1 MSGYGNLT
9 RGDKQLLTITASCVV
24 LLIVLI
30 AVFGPSQDEKSLVPS
45 SYSNGPHGARA
56 AYLLLERSGYHVVRS
71 TDALSSI
78 AQSTSPHITYVFA
91 EPFYEQTQDARD
103 AVKKILDRGGR
114 VLATG
119 YTGALLL
126 PDQHA
131 GPLVDSGLDLCTA
144 TASGL
149 SAVASSGKVQFSL
162 ASTWTRTDPD
172 QEIEYRCAGNPVVV
186 SYPSGK
192 GEVIWWAAATPLE
205 NGTITEQ
212 GNIALLLNSL
222 GPRETTQVVWDESL
236 HGASPSLLSYTT
248 GTVLPFLWWQCALVT
263 LLVVLSAARRS
274 GPLRADP
281 IVSRAAPL
289 EFVRALG
296 ALYRK
301 AGATSVS
308 VAVAYQSLRI
318 TISRVAGID
327 SNASARDAATA
338 VAHRFAVSAEELEQ
352 TLEAAQAVQGARLS
366 ERNALALV
374 RKLQAV
380 EQNLT

>member
-1 MSGYGNLT
+1 MSGYRNLT
-9 RGDKQLLTITASCVV
+9 RGDKRLLTITASCVM

-71 TDALSSI
+71 TDALSSV
-78 AQSTSPHITYVFA
+78 AWSASPNTTYVFA

-103 AVKKILDRGGR
+103 AVKEILDRGGR

-119 YTGALLL
+119 YAGALLL

-131 GPLVDSGLDLCTA
+131 GPLVNSGLDLCTA

-149 SAVASSGKVQFSL
+149 SAVASSGEVRFSL

-172 QEIEYRCAGNPVVV
+172 QEVAYRCAGNPVVV
-186 SYPSGK
+186 TYPSGTGK
-192 GEVIWWAAATPLE
+192 VIWWASATPLE
-205 NGTITEQ
+205 NGTIADQ

-222 GPRETTQVVWDESL
+222 GPRETTHVVWDESL

-248 GTVLPFLWWQCALVT
+248 GTVLPFLWWQCALVA

-281 IVSRAAPL
+281 SVSRAAPL

-296 ALYRK
+296 SLYRK
-301 AGATSVS
+301 AGATSVA
-308 VAVAYQSLRI
+308 VAVAYQSLRV

-327 SNASARDAATA
+327 SDAPARDAATA
-338 VAHRFAVSAEELEQ
+338 VAQRFAISAEELEQ
-352 TLEAAQAVQGARLS
+352 TLAAAHAGQGARLS

-380 EQNLT
+380 EQTLT